1 MNACEKSHIQGISMA
16 VQGPIGQPPLSEEQI
31 VATYRHVLSPE
42 AIRRHDRT
50 GGWLQ
55 RYCGKLAAPGQGER
69 YLRAIRNSLELNNRP
84 PTGLRVLEVGSGF
97 GLTCTTLAML
107 GARSVDCLDTNEQ
120 MIATMRSYLGDLP
133 WKLPVT
139 PRVGLAYELPYP
151 DNHFDLVITVEAMS
165 HFLHPERCM
174 AEAHRVLKPGGRY
187 VIADDNNALNAD
199 AVKETR
205 EVWDRFEN
213 GPPTSDIHGHR
224 VLEPYVDRR
233 RRILLEALP
242 GLRPDEADQLA
253 RRTAYMVK
261 DELLAAGRRYLADRT
276 LPDSLF
282 KADRCPVE
290 PESGQFIENLID
302 PLALADKL
310 EVLGFKA
317 RPEAYFG
324 GESRGGLLYAANRL
338 LNGVVPRSMLFSRSD
353 GFRIRAEKR
362 A

>member
-1 MNACEKSHIQGISMA
+1 MSIPALR
-16 VQGPIGQPPLSEEQI
+16 GQPPLDDARI
-31 VATYRHVLSPE
+31 VAVYQHVLSPS
-42 AIRRHDRT
+42 AMTRHDRT
-50 GGWLQ
+50 GGWLD

-69 YLRAIRNSLELNNRP
+69 YLRAIRNSLQIEGRSL
-84 PTGLRVLEVGSGF
+84 GELRVLEVGSGF
-97 GLTCTTLAML
+97 GLTCMTLALL
-107 GARSVDCLDTNEQ
+107 GARSVDCIDTNEQ
-120 MIATMRSYLGDLP
+120 MIATMRSYLDDLP
-133 WKLPVT
+133 WALPVT

-165 HFLHPERCM
+165 HFLHPERCL

-187 VIADDNNALNAD
+187 VIADDNNALNPA

-213 GPPTSDIHGHR
+213 GPPTHDIHGHR
-224 VLEPYVDRR
+224 VREPYVDRR
-233 RRILLEALP
+233 RRLLLDALP
-242 GLRPDEADQLA
+242 QLRPEDAEQIA

-261 DELLAAGRRYLADRT
+261 DELVAAGRRFLHDGT
-276 LPDSLF
+276 WPDSVYRP
-282 KADRCPVE
+282 DRCPVE

-302 PLALADKL
+302 PLALAGKL
-310 EVLGFKA
+310 EGLGFKA

-338 LNGVVPRSMLFSRSD
+338 LNGIVPRSLLFSRSD
-353 GFRIRAEKR
+353 GFRIRAEKL